1 MPRVR
6 LGVHQMRVDEGD
18 QVYILQ
24 HRLPFVA
31 WRTHRWSQSGRVAA
45 LERLQAQD
53 AHNHQYIAAFKLH
66 TRVTGLISLTDA
78 AGRVYTAHHS
88 DVVRV

>member
-1 MPRVR
+1 
-6 LGVHQMRVDEGD
+6 MRVDEGD
-18 QVYILQ
+18 QTYILQ

-31 WRTHRWSQSGRVAA
+31 WRTHRWNRSDRAAA
-45 LERLQAQD
+45 LDRLRAQD
-53 AHNHQYIAAFKLH
+53 AHNHQYTVAFKLH
-66 TRVTGLISLTDA
+66 TRVTGLIELTDA